1 MIKLMNISR
10 KYKIPIIEDA
20 CQSIL
25 ADIKKKKAGTWA
37 LAGSFSLHPLK
48 NINVWSDGGVVTTN
62 NQALYKKLLLLRN
75 HGLLDRD
82 TVEIC
87 GFNSRLDTFQA
98 VVGNWLLPQ
107 AKSIAKKRIYNAKY
121 LDRKLSKIKGIKIPK
136 RPKNYKIVFHLY
148 IVFSKYRDE
157 LYKYCLKNGIEA
169 KIHYPKP
176 IYRQK
181 AYKFLNHKKG
191 DFPVADEHA
200 KKIISFPCDQH
211 LTKNQL
217 DYIAKIIQKFYKNR

>member
-1 MIKLMNISR
+1 MDS
-10 KYKIPIIEDA
+10 
-20 CQSIL
+20 
-25 ADIKKKKAGTWA
+25 
-37 LAGSFSLHPLK
+37 
-48 NINVWSDGGVVTTN
+48 
-62 NQALYKKLLLLRN
+62 
-75 HGLLDRD
+75 
-82 TVEIC
+82 
-87 GFNSRLDTFQA
+87 NSRLDTFQA

-121 LDRKLSKIKGIKIPK
+121 LDRNFLKSKELKYQKT
-136 RPKNYKIVFHLY
+136 KNYKIVFHLY

-200 KKIISFPCDQH
+200 KKIISF
-211 LTKNQL
+211 LAIN
-217 DYIAKIIQKFYKNR
+217 I